1 MYKKKIGRQ
10 RGDALKLIL
19 KFQSFIW
26 NSSSGTKTVDAD
38 TGLIYF
44 KYDFG
49 YEFGILFPGEGKK
62 FIGSSSTNNGIQSS
76 QTSSKTPT
84 KRILPP
90 RYGDIELPVHHE
102 RTPHNRV
109 TYAPYNIDNRSKRYS
124 LPIDLNIDNLHRE
137 EGYQNNNNGAG
148 ETP

>member
-1 MYKKKIGRQ
+1 MQ
-10 RGDALKLIL
+10 LSL
-19 KFQSFIW
+19 
-26 NSSSGTKTVDAD
+26 GTKHIDPN

-62 FIGSSSTNNGIQSS
+62 FIGSSTTANGIESS
-76 QTSSKTPT
+76 HSSLEKPA

-102 RTPHNRV
+102 KTTNNRV
-109 TYAPYNIDNRSKRYS
+109 TYAPYNVDNRSLKRYS
-124 LPIDLNIDNLHRE
+124 LPIDINIDELHRGQ
-137 EGYQNNNNGAG
+137 GYNYNGAG
-148 ETP
+148 ETPSNVMRPALA